1 MPVNVQHAAN
11 LKALFPPH
19 QMEKRAEMRM
29 NFDKAL
35 RLVVPRLTRR
45 QRKFLASVGG
55 FREADIFDVAM
66 IEQLEAPA
74 WKQTGLVQWRDSA
87 WKRHVGRKRQMSSS
101 YRLTEFGRLY
111 VTSAAN
117 LIAAAKVTGKGTG
130 QKAGPAQ

>member
-1 MPVNVQHAAN
+1 MPAQSHTPAT
-11 LKALFPPH
+11 
-19 QMEKRAEMRM
+19 RRIG
-29 NFDKAL
+29 FDPISFERAL

-45 QRKFLASVGG
+45 QRQFLASVGG

-74 WKQTGLVQWRDSA
+74 WEQKGLVQWRDSA

-117 LIAAAKVTGKGTG
+117 LIAATNGTG